1 MTETSSDSAETIAAL
16 RGAVPD
22 FPRDTGG
29 PVFAAPWEAQ
39 AFAMTLALH
48 EQGAFSWK
56 EWTETLAAVIAEVR
70 QRGEMGAP
78 TLAAPAAALPAKG
91 EQFAPWGGPA
101 AQMDTGEHYYR
112 HWLTALERIT
122 IRQGLVADAELVQRR
137 KDWEEA
143 ARATPHGQPIRLKD
157 A

>member
-1 MTETSSDSAETIAAL
+1 MTDTPALPLGTIDAL
-16 RGAVPD
+16 QVALPD
-22 FPRDTGG
+22 LPRDAGG

-70 QRGEMGAP
+70 QHSEMGAP
-78 TLAAPAAALPAKG
+78 TLAAAAAALPPQG
-91 EQFAPWGGPA
+91 EQFAPWGAPA
-101 AQMDTGEHYYR
+101 ARMDTGEHYYR
-112 HWLTALERIT
+112 HWLTALERIAT
-122 IRQGLVADAELVQRR
+122 RQGLVAEAELAARR
-137 KDWEEA
+137 ADWEEA